1 MKEILKRMIISF
13 SLSSFAGLIVNLV
26 IDLIVNNVGNTGFI
40 SIAPEFVSLFPTP
53 VIAGYVNV
61 LIYGAIGAVFSGMTL
76 VFDCRR
82 IGVII
87 QWCIYF
93 VVTFTFCMVITIFV
107 WQLHRYPQAFISTA
121 MGYAVTYVILG
132 VVQYR
137 QLKED
142 IKVINE
148 NLNLTQ

>member
-1 MKEILKRMIISF
+1 MKEILKRIVLSF
-13 SLSSFAGLIVNLV
+13 SLSSFAGLIVNLL
-26 IDLIVNNVGNTGFI
+26 IDAVVNATGNTGFI
-40 SIAPEFVSLFPTP
+40 SIAPDFAKLFPTP

-61 LIYGAIGAVFSGMTL
+61 LLYGIIGASYAGMTFI
-76 VFDCRR
+76 FDCRR

-93 VVTFTFCMVITIFV
+93 AVTFGFCMIITIFV

-121 MGYAVTYVILG
+121 MGYSVTYLILG
-132 VVQYR
+132 FVQFR

-142 IKVINE
+142 IKTINE
-148 NLNLTQ
+148 NLNELN

>member
-13 SLSSFAGLIVNLV
+13 SISSFAGLVVNLV
-26 IDLIVNNVGNTGFI
+26 IDLIVNATGKTGFI
-40 SIAPEFVSLFPTP
+40 SIAPEFAELFPTP

-61 LIYGAIGAVFSGMTL
+61 LIYGVIGAVFSGMTL
-76 VFDCRR
+76 IFECRR

-93 VVTFTFCMVITIFV
+93 LVTFALCMLITIFV

-121 MGYAVTYVILG
+121 MGYAVTYIILG